1 MADLSF
7 GVIVLNDKD
16 EILFKK
22 NKMSPK
28 YSLPEEKASSDM
40 KIKDAIP
47 NKMKQ
52 DAGIDVDILE
62 FFAIRQEKGMHL
74 IFITKA
80 KSDISKDK
88 KREFRWVEVKKAIE
102 LELPETS
109 KIALEAFYKKKG
121 L

>member
-1 MADLSF
+1 MSDLTF
-7 GVIVLNDKD
+7 GVIVLNDKK
-16 EILFKK
+16 EILFKR

-47 NKMKQ
+47 NKMK
-52 DAGIDVDILE
+52 DEAGIDVEVLE
-62 FFAIRQEKGMHL
+62 FFAIRQDEGMHL

-80 KSDISKDK
+80 NSDISKDK
-88 KREFRWVEVKKAIE
+88 QKEFRWVDLKKAIQ

-109 KIALEAFYKKKG
+109 KIALNAFYEKKG